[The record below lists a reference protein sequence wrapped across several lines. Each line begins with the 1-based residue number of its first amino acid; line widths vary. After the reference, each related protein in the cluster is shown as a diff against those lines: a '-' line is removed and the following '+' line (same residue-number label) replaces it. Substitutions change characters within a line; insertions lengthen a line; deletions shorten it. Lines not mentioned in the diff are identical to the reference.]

1 MGKKRKPKF
10 VSPIK
15 KGQYLLTSYS
25 ARTERVIL
33 IKCTRPLGRDHAGQ
47 GIAVGSPRYGYT
59 PPIWGELVD
68 NGDILTEEEAKLW
81 LLQESMK

>member
-15 KGQYLLTSYS
+15 KGQYLLTAYP
-25 ARTERVIL
+25 ARPERAVL
-33 IKCTRPLGRDHAGQ
+33 LKCTRPLGRDHAGE
-47 GIAVGSPRYGYT
+47 GIEVDSPRYDYT
-59 PPIWGELVD
+59 PPIWEELVN
-68 NGDILTEEEAKLW
+68 NGKIPTEEEVKLW